1 MPRTND
7 IPVGTADVAS
17 RTDLPR
23 RPERRATERRSGPL
37 DTRQA
42 LQDRRLTIDPATLGR
57 RHEATTEPQRRTSG
71 REPSSFRPQSQEGF
85 ERVSRS
91 HTNAYCIHLSYNACM
106 TTLSVRDVPEETL
119 ALLRVRAAANR
130 QSLQAY
136 IREMLDRE
144 AYALSIEQAA
154 READRLAGS
163 VDITTDDVLTAIEE
177 MRQARQ

>member
-1 MPRTND
+1 M
-7 IPVGTADVAS
+7 
-17 RTDLPR
+17 
-23 RPERRATERRSGPL
+23 
-37 DTRQA
+37 
-42 LQDRRLTIDPATLGR
+42 
-57 RHEATTEPQRRTSG
+57 
-71 REPSSFRPQSQEGF
+71 
-85 ERVSRS
+85 
-91 HTNAYCIHLSYNACM
+91 NAYCIHFGYNACM

-119 ALLRVRAAANR
+119 ALLRARAAANR

>member
-1 MPRTND
+1 
-7 IPVGTADVAS
+7 
-17 RTDLPR
+17 
-23 RPERRATERRSGPL
+23 
-37 DTRQA
+37 
-42 LQDRRLTIDPATLGR
+42 
-57 RHEATTEPQRRTSG
+57 
-71 REPSSFRPQSQEGF
+71 
-85 ERVSRS
+85 
-91 HTNAYCIHLSYNACM
+91 M

-119 ALLRVRAAANR
+119 ALLRARAAANR

>member
-1 MPRTND
+1 
-7 IPVGTADVAS
+7 
-17 RTDLPR
+17 
-23 RPERRATERRSGPL
+23 
-37 DTRQA
+37 
-42 LQDRRLTIDPATLGR
+42 
-57 RHEATTEPQRRTSG
+57 
-71 REPSSFRPQSQEGF
+71 
-85 ERVSRS
+85 
-91 HTNAYCIHLSYNACM
+91 M

-119 ALLRVRAAANR
+119 AILRVRAAANR

>member
-1 MPRTND
+1 M
-7 IPVGTADVAS
+7 
-17 RTDLPR
+17 
-23 RPERRATERRSGPL
+23 
-37 DTRQA
+37 
-42 LQDRRLTIDPATLGR
+42 
-57 RHEATTEPQRRTSG
+57 
-71 REPSSFRPQSQEGF
+71 
-85 ERVSRS
+85 
-91 HTNAYCIHLSYNACM
+91 NAYCIHFVYNACM

-119 ALLRVRAAANR
+119 AILRVRAAANR